1 MSTILT
7 SKPRSRC
14 DHMLK
19 MIVAC
24 DRNGA
29 IGKDGDLPWRQS
41 TDLQHF
47 KRLTMDSTIIMGRK
61 TWDSLPGILSGRRH
75 LVLSRSNVQNA
86 DVISFEQALEI
97 DGWVI
102 GGGQIYELFLPHV
115 SELHRTIIDTR
126 VGGADTHFPDIT
138 GHGFTLIEERH
149 EIAGERDDHDMVFQ
163 HWSRQP

>member
-1 MSTILT
+1 
-7 SKPRSRC
+7 
-14 DHMLK
+14 MLG

-47 KRLTMDSTIIMGRK
+47 KQVTLGSNIIMGRK
-61 TWDSLPGILSGRRH
+61 TWDSLPGVLPDRRH
-75 LVLSRSNVQNA
+75 LVLSRGEVEGA
-86 DVISFEQALEI
+86 EVISFDEALKM

-115 SELHRTIIDTR
+115 SELHRTIVDAR
-126 VGGADTHFPDIT
+126 VGDADTHFPDIS
-138 GHGFTLIEERH
+138 GHGFTLSEERH
-149 EIAGERDDHDMVFQ
+149 VEAEPRDDHDMVFQ
-163 HWSRQP
+163 HWVRQG